1 MVRMTEGVNIPK
13 DAVLPSAEKPQEGAP
28 SSRGGASEPRHTSEP
43 RHASEPRRASSARR
57 PPEEGLRPERSAQ
70 RDGLPKRERVKVL
83 AIMVSGTT
91 AACISQSM
99 MIAAL
104 PTIMHEY
111 AVDAS
116 LGQLLTT
123 GYIFTLGL
131 ISAMTAYLMNRVNSK
146 KLFLT
151 AMGCFVIGCAA
162 ALVAPNYLLLL
173 AARLLQAGGAGIA
186 LPLIQLVALNVY
198 PKSQYGRAMSIVG
211 LIIGFA
217 PAIGPTI
224 SGFLIDLWGWRSVF
238 VVLGAITLVVMAAT
252 ALFLDDVVRRPEA
265 HEHFDPASALLYTT
279 GFVAVMAGTTALMSK
294 DASNLAALVPCA
306 AGFIALVVFVRR
318 ELRVPNPLL
327 KLSCFRDRTFTVSTL
342 MVVLSHIMF
351 MAPSIMVPLFVQ
363 DIQGQSATVSGLTI
377 LPGAIMTGVMNPVT
391 GRYLDRHGPF
401 PLLAMGGL
409 LVFAG
414 TVAFAVI
421 DASVP
426 EWIVTVIYGVRATG
440 IACIMMPM
448 TAHACST
455 LAEEDLAQ
463 ATAIITSARQLI
475 GSLSSSVLIAV
486 MALAAANDLGVDLF
500 GFHVS
505 FWAQAAV
512 CAVGIGIGMALLPR
526 KHGKAS
532 RK

>member
-1 MVRMTEGVNIPK
+1 MSEETNIPK
-13 DAVLPSAEKPQEGAP
+13 DEAR
-28 SSRGGASEPRHTSEP
+28 RGGQLGRTGSGVQRD
-43 RHASEPRRASSARR
+43 
-57 PPEEGLRPERSAQ
+57 GRSGRTDSDAP
-70 RDGLPKRERVKVL
+70 RDGLPKRERLKVL
-83 AIMVSGTT
+83 TIMVSGTT

-111 AVDAS
+111 AVDVA

-146 KLFLT
+146 KLFLV
-151 AMGCFVIGCAA
+151 AMGCFALGCAA
-162 ALVAPNYLLLL
+162 ALVAPNYPLLL

-186 LPLIQLVALNVY
+186 LPLIQLVAFNVY

-211 LIIGFA
+211 IIIGFA
-217 PAIGPTI
+217 PAVGPTI

-238 VVLGAITLVVMAAT
+238 VVLGAVTLVVMAAT

-279 GFVAVMAGTTALMSK
+279 GFVAVMAGVTALLSK
-294 DASNLAALVPCA
+294 DASTLAALAPCA
-306 AGFIALVVFVRR
+306 AGVVALVVFARR
-318 ELRVPNPLL
+318 ELRAPNPLL
-327 KLSCFRDRTFTVSTL
+327 KLSCFRDRTFTVSTS
-342 MVVLSHIMF
+342 MVILSHVAF

-363 DIQGQSATVSGLTI
+363 DIQGQSAAVSGLTI
-377 LPGAIMTGVMNPVT
+377 LPGAIMTGIMNPVT

-409 LVFAG
+409 LVTAG

-426 EWIVTVIYGVRATG
+426 EWVVTMIYGVRATG

-463 ATAIITSARQLI
+463 ATAIITSMRQLF

-486 MALAAANDLGVDLF
+486 MALAASNSLGVDLH

-505 FWAQAAV
+505 FWIQA
-512 CAVGIGIGMALLPR
+512 GITAFGIALGMVLLPSTSGR
-526 KHGKAS
+526 GKLRGKAS